1 MFGKRKEQLMPQEP
15 KEPSQ
20 EKPMP
25 PTAPAAK
32 PAKKEVDLFPPI
44 AERNLT
50 APAAVPAGGGG
61 RLATQISMFSPV
73 TFEEALEVVEALRS
87 RHATTISLDKLKKTD
102 SNRLVDFVAGA
113 SAALDGDFHKMTE
126 QVYVFC
132 PANIKIVNSTKQQ
145 QQAQAALGGVGSL
158 TRALANTSNNAS
170 SNYALD
176 ALFPEIAQDKM
187 GGSGGFNAPF
197 WSRQ

>member
-1 MFGKRKEQLMPQEP
+1 MFGKRKEQLMSQEP
-15 KEPSQ
+15 KEPSP
-20 EKPMP
+20 EK
-25 PTAPAAK
+25 PTAPAASAPGAK
-32 PAKKEVDLFPPI
+32 APKKEVDLFPPI

-50 APAAVPAGGGG
+50 APPVSVGGGG

-126 QVYVFC
+126 SVYVFC
-132 PANIKIVNSTKQQ
+132 PANIKIINSTKQQ
-145 QQAQAALGGVGSL
+145 AASSAAGSL
-158 TRALANTSNNAS
+158 TRALANTSAGS
-170 SNYALD
+170 SNFALD
-176 ALFPEIAQDKM
+176 ALFPEI
-187 GGSGGFNAPF
+187 S
-197 WSRQ
+197 